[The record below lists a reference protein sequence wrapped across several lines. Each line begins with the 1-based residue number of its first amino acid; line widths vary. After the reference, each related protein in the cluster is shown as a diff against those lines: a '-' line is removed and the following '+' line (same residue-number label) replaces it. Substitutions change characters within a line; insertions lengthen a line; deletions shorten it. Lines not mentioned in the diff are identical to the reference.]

1 MKSFTSENADLI
13 IRRESFFL
21 CLSDVC
27 DIKSEEKAKRERE
40 KKCDYNDAL
49 KAKSFPSC
57 VTEQKL
63 EELTTFPPIFQMENV
78 SLNSSQSITG
88 NVHQLRHDWF
98 M

>member
-1 MKSFTSENADLI
+1 MH
-13 IRRESFFL
+13 
-21 CLSDVC
+21 
-27 DIKSEEKAKRERE
+27 
-40 KKCDYNDAL
+40 L
-49 KAKSFPSC
+49 KQKSFPSC